1 MNNTPSSREV
11 SIAFHQV
18 MDRYTDLS
26 RVCLAFISPKEAM
39 SHILDDFVLDNHT
52 LLDYSD
58 EERHA
63 AIQKYVDTV
72 RLHSDWEGYLSQV
85 VGDYADERKASISSI
100 GKKREEEKIGYKEY
114 LEDYAPIHP
123 QQGD

>member
-18 MDRYTDLS
+18 MARYTDLS
-26 RVCLAFISPKEAM
+26 RVCLAFISPKGAM

-58 EERHA
+58 EEQHA
-63 AIQKYVDTV
+63 AIQKYVESV
-72 RLHSDWEGYLSQV
+72 GLHSDWEGYLSQV
-85 VGDYADERKASISSI
+85 VGDYVKKRKAAISSI
-100 GKKREEEKIGYKEY
+100 AEKREEEKIGYKKY
-114 LEDYAPIHP
+114 LEDYTSISP

>member
-1 MNNTPSSREV
+1 MNNTPSPREV

-18 MDRYTDLS
+18 MARYTDLS
-26 RVCLAFISPKEAM
+26 QVCLALISPKEAI
-39 SHILDDFVLDNHT
+39 SNIISSFIVDNSK
-52 LLDYSD
+52 LLNYSS
-58 EERHA
+58 EERLA

-72 RLHSDWEGYLSQV
+72 GLHSDWEGYLSRI
-85 VGDYADERKASISSI
+85 VGDYVDERKAAISSI